1 MKTGP
6 HSKDLP
12 WLVST
17 WVALACFHL
26 GMTHTCLEQSHHLS
40 SLCSRISEEKISP
53 KRLWLPSRLVGGLWG
68 WIKFLNTAITE
79 HIWYVF
85 NWCRNFWCND
95 VAFPFNWLSYRS
107 VDIYIYI
114 CKSSLSIIH
123 IIFSLNCWLDFSSF
137 NRVFWCKNEF
147 L

>member
-1 MKTGP
+1 MQVPQGGDGGWKSMEVKSGLYTTLSECIWFMKTGP

-26 GMTHTCLEQSHHLS
+26 GMTHTCLEQSYHLS

-85 NWCRNFWCND
+85 N
-95 VAFPFNWLSYRS
+95 S
-107 VDIYIYI
+107 VQ
-114 CKSSLSIIH
+114 
-123 IIFSLNCWLDFSSF
+123 
-137 NRVFWCKNEF
+137 EF
-147 L
+147 LMQWCCFSI